1 MFTEDVAIETQGRRW
16 TLETS
21 GNGPKKENPLH
32 LNMETTQKKSH
43 DLISFWKHCNFVA
56 IKYFASCK
64 VPTQKYCIYVL
75 NYSATNFERQEKK
88 L

>member
-32 LNMETTQKKSH
+32 LNMETTQKKNH
-43 DLISFWKHCNFVA
+43 TISLVSGST
-56 IKYFASCK
+56 ITSC
-64 VPTQKYCIYVL
+64 TG
-75 NYSATNFERQEKK
+75 
-88 L
+88 

>member
-32 LNMETTQKKSH
+32 LNMETTQKKKSH
-43 DLISFWKHCNFVA
+43 DLISFWKRYH
-56 IKYFASCK
+56 
-64 VPTQKYCIYVL
+64 
-75 NYSATNFERQEKK
+75 
-88 L
+88 

>member
-1 MFTEDVAIETQGRRW
+1 MSNYFSFYLNLGRDD
-16 TLETS
+16 T
-21 GNGPKKENPLH
+21 KEVW
-32 LNMETTQKKSH
+32 
-43 DLISFWKHCNFVA
+43 FNFVA
-56 IKYFASCK
+56 IKYFTNWK